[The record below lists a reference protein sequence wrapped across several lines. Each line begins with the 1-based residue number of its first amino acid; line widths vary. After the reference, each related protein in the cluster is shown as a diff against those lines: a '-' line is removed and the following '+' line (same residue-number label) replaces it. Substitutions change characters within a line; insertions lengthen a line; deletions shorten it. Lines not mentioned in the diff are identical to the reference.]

1 MTDDFGAIA
10 ELGGAAAIEIAA
22 SALAERGAT
31 TSKCRNCGAPVI
43 GAYCAVC
50 GQERDAHRRSL
61 AKLLHDLFEEIVSF
75 DSRVL
80 RTVIALLFKPGDL
93 PLAFHAG
100 RTRRYMPAV
109 RLYLFVSLLF
119 FLTLS
124 VAGIALV
131 QIQVKEVPKAY
142 TVRVLANGDA
152 VIIAGGKTSR
162 TIPAA
167 EIRKAIHRQGF
178 NVGGTDA
185 MGAGREANTYTA
197 QSLKP
202 GVHSGLEPDV
212 RFFRP
217 IERNPPR
224 LTQGGWAQI
233 EQMKADIL
241 KDVGSKKNGWM
252 ARNAL
257 AMIEKLSRDPA
268 ALNGPLTVWIP
279 RVFFLLLPLF
289 AMLLALFYVR
299 QRKQFYFVDH
309 LVFSLSIHSFLFA
322 VLVLAIGAA
331 QILSGGTVALVLFLS
346 IAAYVFLSL
355 KRFYRQGW
363 IVTVLK
369 FVVISFIYNVFML
382 MPALLFVL
390 ATGFIEG

>member
-1 MTDDFGAIA
+1 MPDDLGAIA
-10 ELGGAAAIEIAA
+10 ELGGAAAVEIAA
-22 SALAERGAT
+22 SALAERGAKT
-31 TSKCRNCGAPVI
+31 TKCRNCGAPVI

-61 AKLLHDLFEEIVSF
+61 FKLLHDLFEEIVSF

-80 RTVIALLFKPGDL
+80 RTVIALLFKPGEL
-93 PLAFHAG
+93 PLAFHEG

-131 QIQVKEVPKAY
+131 QIQIKEVPKAY
-142 TVRVLANGDA
+142 VVRMLPNGDA
-152 VIIAGGKTSR
+152 VIIAGGKASR
-162 TIPAA
+162 PILAA
-167 EIRKAIHRQGF
+167 EIRKALHRQGF

-185 MGAGREANTYTA
+185 MKEGKASNSFTA
-197 QSLKP
+197 QSISP

-212 RFFRP
+212 SFFRP
-217 IERNPPR
+217 IAAHPPR
-224 LTQGGWAQI
+224 ITPAGWAQI
-233 EQMKADIL
+233 EQMKTDVL
-241 KDVGSKKNGWM
+241 RDVGNDKNGWM

-257 AMIEKLSRDPA
+257 ATIEKLTRDPA
-268 ALNGPLTVWIP
+268 ALNGPLTIWIP

-289 AMLLALFYVR
+289 ACLLALFYVR

-309 LVFSLSIHSFLFA
+309 LVFSLSVHSFVFA
-322 VLVLAIGAA
+322 ILIVAIGAA
-331 QILSGGTVALVLFLS
+331 QLLPGGVVAWIILLS
-346 IAAYVFLSL
+346 IGFYTFIAL

-363 IVTVLK
+363 TATGLK
-369 FVVISFIYNVFML
+369 FAAITFIYVVFVQA
-382 MPALLFVL
+382 PALLFVL